1 MLDKNSEDLTSGK
14 STENNE
20 NESIKNENLK
30 EEVNKEEVEKVTDES
45 AALKEVEI
53 EGVEE
58 KVSVE
63 NVEEITT
70 EVESKEVEIVEV
82 KDAPIS
88 ETELSNSET
97 KLNAID
103 NEVSESEKIKI
114 EDEVST
120 PAEEAN
126 IEAAKKDS
134 ILETDEKV
142 SEEVEVPVVAKE
154 SEKIPEKKKAKGEIP
169 AIDLKK
175 STLEELADT
184 LENFLND
191 FSVNDIKEQ
200 FESIKKE
207 FNTKFSALVAEK
219 KEEFIKEGGDEI
231 DFSFNSAVKSKF
243 STLVKEYKKKRQ
255 SLYKEIEREQKQ
267 NLDRRLELID
277 ELKDLIDNADAAT
290 MYKNFRAMQDEW
302 RQVGQIPHTK
312 YNDVWQTY
320 HHHVERFYDLLHL
333 NNDFRDLDFK
343 HNLEEKT
350 KLVEKAEE
358 LAEAKD
364 VNHSFKELQILH
376 RMWKEDLGPVAREVR
391 DEIWDRF
398 SEATKKIHDKRH
410 EYQNQLE
417 AKYEKNVDLKIAV
430 IDKIKAIPLDNI
442 TSHKL
447 WQDSINV
454 LEALRDEFFAIGRV
468 PKAKNEEIWQ
478 LFKDST
484 RKFNKAKNNF
494 YKSVKNDQTD
504 NLTKKLALVEQA
516 ESLKDSDDWGAVT
529 EVFKKIQSDWKNIG
543 HVPRKDSDK
552 IWKRFKNA
560 CNHYFDRLHNK
571 LDDANKGQVEVFS
584 KKKDLLDQFKEQ
596 VDTDEK
602 LTLDVV
608 NSYVDNWKELGQVP
622 VKMRHIDSKFNKALD
637 AAYKK
642 LNLDKDEVALM
653 KFKNIMDI
661 YVSQNDIRKLDN
673 EQLFIRRKVDEITKE
688 IKQLENNISFISNA
702 TRENPLVKNV
712 YDTIDKH
719 NKDLEFWQNK
729 LSYLTSLNY

>member
-1 MLDKNSEDLTSGK
+1 MLDKNSEDLSSGK
-14 STENNE
+14 ATKNNE
-20 NESIKNENLK
+20 KEPVKNENLK
-30 EEVNKEEVEKVTDES
+30 GEVQKEKVEKVVDES
-45 AALKEVEI
+45 AALKEEVI
-53 EGVEE
+53 EHVEE
-58 KVSVE
+58 KTTKEKMDKIADEIE
-63 NVEEITT
+63 NT
-70 EVESKEVEIVEV
+70 EVEKIENDTEIISEVEIVDSKSDT
-82 KDAPIS
+82 KDAENEGSDMESVKIEEEVPVS
-88 ETELSNSET
+88 TEET
-97 KLNAID
+97 KV
-103 NEVSESEKIKI
+103 EVTTNDSPSES
-114 EDEVST
+114 
-120 PAEEAN
+120 
-126 IEAAKKDS
+126 
-134 ILETDEKV
+134 DEKV
-142 SEEVEVPVVAKE
+142 SKEMEESVAAKE
-154 SEKIPEKKKAKGEIP
+154 QEKIPEKKKEKEELP
-169 AIDLKK
+169 NLDVKK
-175 STLEELADT
+175 STLEELAIT
-184 LENFLND
+184 LENLLND
-191 FSVNDIKEQ
+191 FSVNDIKDQ
-200 FESIKKE
+200 FEAIKKE
-207 FNTKFSALVAEK
+207 FNTKFSALVAAEK
-219 KEEFIKEGGDEI
+219 EAFIKDGGNEI
-231 DFSFNSAVKSKF
+231 DFSYTSTVKSKF

-255 SLYKEIEREQKQ
+255 SLYKEIEKGQKH
-267 NLDRRLELID
+267 NLDKRLELID
-277 ELKDLIDNADAAT
+277 ELKDLIDNADAST
-290 MYKNFRAMQDEW
+290 MYKTFRAMQDEW
-302 RQVGQIPHTK
+302 QKVGQIPHTK

-376 RMWKEDLGPVAREVR
+376 RMWKEDIGPVAREVR

-410 EYQNQLE
+410 EFQNQLE

-430 IDKIKAIPLDNI
+430 IDKIKAISTDNI

-447 WQDSINV
+447 WQDNINV

-468 PKAKNEEIWQ
+468 PKSKNEEIWQ

-484 RKFNKAKNNF
+484 RNFNKAKNNF
-494 YKSVKNDQTD
+494 YKSVKNDQND

-516 ESLKDSDDWGAVT
+516 ESLQDSEDWDAVT
-529 EVFKKIQSDWKNIG
+529 DVFKKIQSDWKNIG

-571 LDDANKGQVEVFS
+571 LDDANKGQVEVFG
-584 KKKDLLDQFKEQ
+584 KKKELLDQFKEQ
-596 VDTDEK
+596 VDKEGE
-602 LTLDVV
+602 LTLDIV
-608 NSYVDNWKELGQVP
+608 NTYVDNWKELGQVP

-637 AAYKK
+637 VAYKK

-653 KFKNIMDI
+653 KFKNLIDI
-661 YVSQNDIRKLDN
+661 YFSQNDIRKLDN

-688 IKQLENNISFISNA
+688 IKQLENNISFFSNA
-702 TRENPLVKNV
+702 TRDNPLVKNV